1 MKKIWINGIYRDMTA
16 EEEKEWLANQPESIE
31 EIPTEE
37 VDNETALKDFFT
49 GLASGETNS
58 IAKIRELAK
67 EFLERSAD

>member
-16 EEEKEWLANQPESIE
+16 EEEKAWLESHPESNE
-31 EIPTEE
+31 ETTE

-49 GLASGETNS
+49 ALASGETNS
-58 IAKIRELAK
+58 IAKIRQLAK